1 MAWVGFEP
9 TTTEFLTDARPDWA
23 LRPWVQ
29 LVFKA
34 NFIQLLQFHHL
45 FGVRFNFRF
54 VFVSHLRL
62 FNWLFFFLFFFWGNY
77 MIVAE
82 WTDMYGIHHWM
93 IVWSSY
99 RKFLWVVFEPTIPE
113 FRSDPLTDWALSPWV
128 QLALT
133 ANFVQ
138 LLQFHLIFSIRFHFK
153 FSFISRQVY
162 LIEIFLRKFFF
173 YIYNLHFIKQKIYSH

>member
-1 MAWVGFEP
+1 MLCLTGLSGH
-9 TTTEFLTDARPDWA
+9 EFNWSSKLI
-23 LRPWVQ
+23 LYSYS
-29 LVFKA
+29 
-34 NFIQLLQFHHL
+34 NFIICS
-45 FGVRFNFRF
+45 
-54 VFVSHLRL
+54 VSDLISGL
-62 FNWLFFFLFFFWGNY
+62 SSSVTYVYLIDFFFFFSFE
-77 MIVAE
+77 VAE

-99 RKFLWVVFEPTIPE
+99 RKFPWVVFEPTIPE

-138 LLQFHLIFSIRFHFK
+138 LLQFYLIFSIRLHFK